1 MDSAPLEG
9 AMAMRLVV
17 SLGQITLQKL
27 QEDPEDEVYVLG
39 GVRVFKPDRTPVPAK
54 SAVFASS
61 NVMIF
66 KKTDVGITRQL
77 NPGGDVYDDILDDD
91 EYAKLHIFVV
101 EHDAASTVQD
111 ITGELR
117 NFINGINVPALVDKG
132 TVEMAT
138 ELAQLLLDFINT
150 MGNIFDD
157 DDIIGEFRKTYRM
170 NGLRAVMTAANMVFM
185 SEPFAIPTVMDNALY
200 KPVTGITTIARL

>member
-1 MDSAPLEG
+1 
-9 AMAMRLVV
+9 MAMRFAV

-39 GVRVFKPDRTPVPAK
+39 GVRVFKSDRTPVPAK
-54 SAVFASS
+54 SS

-66 KKTDVGITRQL
+66 KKSDVGVARQL
-77 NPGGDVYDDILDDD
+77 NPGGDVYDDILEDD
-91 EYAKLHIFVV
+91 EYAKVQIFVV

-111 ITGELR
+111 ITGKLR
-117 NFINGINVPALVDKG
+117 DFINGINVPALVDKG

-138 ELAQLLLDFINT
+138 ELATLLLGFIDT

-157 DDIIGEFRKTYRM
+157 DDIIGEYKKIYRM
-170 NGLRAVMTAANMVFM
+170 AGWRTILTAANMVLLQV
-185 SEPFAIPTVMDNALY
+185 PFEIPTDMDNALY
-200 KPVTGITTIARL
+200 KPVTGFATISRM